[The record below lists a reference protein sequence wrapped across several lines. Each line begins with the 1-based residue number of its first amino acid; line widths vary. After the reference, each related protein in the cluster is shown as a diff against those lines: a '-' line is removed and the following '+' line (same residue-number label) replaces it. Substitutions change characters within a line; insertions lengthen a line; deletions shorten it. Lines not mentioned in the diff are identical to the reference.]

1 MKSNEPRQLR
11 VLIALLRFPVMIF
24 LQTARDI
31 VAAMTGNVHY
41 TTPFPALVDIGTA
54 LDDLQAKI
62 EAAAGRDKTAVA
74 ARNNAWT
81 TAKSL
86 MRQLAE
92 YVRSHCQNDLE
103 ILLSSGFQATK
114 TPTPVGPIGV
124 PQNLHLSRTG
134 MTGELLFHFEAVY
147 GVRAGYLVQIA
158 DDSDGPFTDY
168 VTTSS
173 SRITMKGLTAMKT
186 YWARVRATGADGAG
200 PWSEPTCS
208 IVL

>member
-86 MRQLAE
+86 MRQLAG
-92 YVRSHCQNDLE
+92 YVQAHCQNDLE

-114 TPTPVGPIGV
+114 TPAPIGPLGA
-124 PQNLHLSRTG
+124 PQNLRLTRTD
-134 MTGELLFHFEAVY
+134 MPGELVLRFEAVY
-147 GVRAGYLVQIA
+147 GARAGYLVQIA
-158 DDSDGPFTDY
+158 EDSDGPFTDY
-168 VTTSS
+168 VATSS
-173 SRITMKGLTAMKT
+173 SRVEIKGLTEMKT
-186 YWARVRATGADGAG
+186 YWARVRASGKEGAG
-200 PWSEPTCS
+200 PWGESTCS
-208 IVL
+208 ILL

>member
-31 VAAMTGNVHY
+31 VAAMTGNAHY

-81 TAKSL
+81 NAKSL
-86 MRQLAE
+86 MRQLAD
-92 YVRSHCQNDLE
+92 YVQAHCQNDLE

-124 PQNLHLSRTG
+124 PQNLRLTRTKDLG
-134 MTGELLFHFEAVY
+134 QLLLRFARVY
-147 GVRAGYLVQIA
+147 GVTAGYLVQIA
-158 DDSDGPFTDY
+158 EDSDGPFTDY
-168 VTTSS
+168 VNTSD
-173 SRITMKGLTAMKT
+173 SRLFITGLTGMKT
-186 YWARVRATGADGAG
+186 YWVRVRATGADGAG

>member
-11 VLIALLRFPVMIF
+11 VLFALLRFPVMIF

-31 VAAMTGNVHY
+31 VAGMTGNAHY
-41 TTPFPALVDIGTA
+41 ATPFPALADITTA

-62 EAAAGRDKTAVA
+62 EAAAGRDKTAIA

-86 MRQLAE
+86 IRQLAN
-92 YVRSHCQNDLE
+92 YVQSHCQNDLE
-103 ILLSSGFQATK
+103 ILLSSGFHATK
-114 TPTPVGPIGV
+114 TPAPVGPLGA
-124 PQNLHLSRTG
+124 PQNLRLTRTKDLG
-134 MTGELLFHFEAVY
+134 QLLLRFQAVF

-158 DDSDGPFTDY
+158 EDSDGPFADY
-168 VTTSS
+168 AATSS
-173 SRITMKGLTAMKT
+173 SRVEIKGLTGMKT
-186 YWARVRATGADGAG
+186 YWARVRASGKEGAG